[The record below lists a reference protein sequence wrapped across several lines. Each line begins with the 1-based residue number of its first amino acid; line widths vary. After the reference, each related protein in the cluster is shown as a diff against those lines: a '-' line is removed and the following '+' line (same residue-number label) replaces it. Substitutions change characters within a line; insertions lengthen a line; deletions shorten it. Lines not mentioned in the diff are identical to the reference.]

1 MTWSPGHHED
11 GTCSCHPSSVQSVH
25 QTLDEMDFERGAFRT
40 PGSSDSEDNMHEF
53 STARHAV
60 RFDWKLRCHKRTGV
74 ARFFREP
81 SFLFPQHYASR
92 NGHYDTCLFLLG
104 HGASCNVRTRG
115 GATPLHRAAYCGHTA
130 IVKLLLDHAA
140 DPAATDDDGKT
151 CLHKVAENGHQEL
164 CELILEHHPQLR
176 HMQDNS
182 QRRAGDLVPA
192 KNEGL
197 RKKLLD
203 L

>member
-1 MTWSPGHHED
+1 MTWSPGRHED

-25 QTLDEMDFERGAFRT
+25 QTLDEMDFERGIWNAALNGDLEGVKRHVLSCGRPNEPDPF
-40 PGSSDSEDNMHEF
+40 GY
-53 STARHAV
+53 TA
-60 RFDWKLRCHKRTGV
+60 L
-74 ARFFREP
+74 
-81 SFLFPQHYASR
+81 HYASR

-104 HGASCNVRTRG
+104 HGASCNVRTHG
-115 GATPLHRAAYCGHTA
+115 GATPLHRAAYCGHRA
-130 IVKLLLDHAA
+130 IVELLLDHGA
-140 DPAATDDDGKT
+140 DPAAKDDDGKT
-151 CLHKVAENGHQEL
+151 CLHKAAENGHQEL
-164 CELILEHHPQLR
+164 CELILERHPQLR
-176 HMQDNS
+176 PMQDNS